1 MGLDQIQTKTNPS
14 RKAISTLSGLSGLWK
29 LILVGT
35 LGFGSAVTQSAAA
48 VDADFAI
55 GSKLADMLR
64 ASRSVVSANQGLIN
78 DPDIGDKQFSSEKFV
93 GKADA
98 IYLKRVGTALN
109 VDELSERDRRLLDS
123 QRRAMRQVVD
133 DHQAEIN
140 RLGVGFKGFIPAIF
154 ARLANEEFGAI
165 AGQEARIRVTAP
177 PDLVRN
183 RKARPDPWEKN
194 ILETR
199 FLTSG
204 WPKGKPFTE
213 EVEFEGRLAF
223 RMLLPEYYRESCL
236 ACHGTP
242 KGELDITSYPKE
254 GGMVGDL
261 AGAISI
267 VIFR

>member
-1 MGLDQIQTKTNPS
+1 MGLDQIQTKTNLS
-14 RKAISTLSGLSGLWK
+14 RKAVSTVSGLGGSWK
-29 LILVGT
+29 HILFGALVFGT
-35 LGFGSAVTQSAAA
+35 AVTQTAAA
-48 VDADFAI
+48 VDVDFAI

-199 FLTSG
+199 FLNAD
-204 WPKGKPFTE
+204 WPTGEPFTE
-213 EVEFEGRLAF
+213 AVEFEGRPAF

>member
-1 MGLDQIQTKTNPS
+1 MIQYRNGTMLGRKTV
-14 RKAISTLSGLSGLWK
+14 STLYILSGLWK
-29 LILVGT
+29 LILVGA
-35 LGFGSAVTQSAAA
+35 LVFGSAVIQIAAA
-48 VDADFAI
+48 GDADFAI
-55 GSKLADMLR
+55 GNKLADMLR

-78 DPDIGDKQFSSEKFV
+78 DPDIGDKKFSSEKFV
-93 GKADA
+93 QAADA
-98 IYLKRVGTALN
+98 NYLKRVGSALN
-109 VDELSERDRRLLDS
+109 TSDLSERDRRLLDA
-123 QRRAMRQVVD
+123 QRRAMRLVVD

-140 RLGVGFKGFIPAIF
+140 RAGVGFKGFIPAIF
-154 ARLANEEFGAI
+154 ARLTNEEFGAI

-199 FLTSG
+199 FLTAG
-204 WPKGKPFTE
+204 WPKGKAFTE
-213 EVEFEGRLAF
+213 EVEFEGRPAF

-236 ACHGTP
+236 ACHGMP

>member
-1 MGLDQIQTKTNPS
+1 MTRVQIHSATKFS
-14 RKAISTLSGLSGLWK
+14 RKTVSALPGLNGLWK
-29 LILVGT
+29 LILLGA
-35 LGFGSAVTQSAAA
+35 LGFGSAVIQTAAA
-48 VDADFAI
+48 EDADFAI
-55 GSKLADMLR
+55 GNKLADMLR
-64 ASRSVVSANQGLIN
+64 AGRSVVSANQGLIN
-78 DPDIGDKQFSSEKFV
+78 DADIGDKQFTSEKFV
-93 GKADA
+93 GKADS
-98 IYLKRVGTALN
+98 IYLKRVGNPLN
-109 VDELSERDRRLLDS
+109 VNELSERDRRLLEA

-140 RLGVGFKGFIPAIF
+140 RPGVGFKGFIPAIF
-154 ARLANEEFGAI
+154 ARLTNEEFGAI
-165 AGQEARIRVTAP
+165 AGKEARIRVTAP

-183 RKARPDPWEKN
+183 RKARPDSWEKN

-199 FLTSG
+199 FLTTD
-204 WPKGKPFTE
+204 WPKGKAFTE

-254 GGMVGDL
+254 GGVVGDL